1 MDLKITALIED
12 KSKWILPELA
22 PNGTYFA
29 SPICNGGSGHGG
41 IVTKGYKHVGRVNG
55 GLGHYIGVNG
65 EEVCEGHGYPQ
76 ITCESLSC
84 CQWDNGQ
91 CWSAVGQDAC
101 SNNTPISTTTST
113 TTGEG
118 PLFEF

>member
-41 IVTKGYKHVGRVNG
+41 IVTKGRVNE
-55 GLGHYIGVNG
+55 GLGHYIGING
-65 EEVCEGHGYPQ
+65 EEVCEGHGYSQ
-76 ITCESLSC
+76 GYTY
-84 CQWDNGQ
+84 
-91 CWSAVGQDAC
+91 
-101 SNNTPISTTTST
+101 
-113 TTGEG
+113 
-118 PLFEF
+118 